1 MHFVVENLINKIMMQ
16 FGEHNNLFLGG
27 GNYGYNTM
35 YPTLTAMHNI
45 YKDTY

>member
-1 MHFVVENLINKIMMQ
+1 MMQ
-16 FGEHNNLFLGG
+16 FSEHNLFLGG

-45 YKDTY
+45 YKDT